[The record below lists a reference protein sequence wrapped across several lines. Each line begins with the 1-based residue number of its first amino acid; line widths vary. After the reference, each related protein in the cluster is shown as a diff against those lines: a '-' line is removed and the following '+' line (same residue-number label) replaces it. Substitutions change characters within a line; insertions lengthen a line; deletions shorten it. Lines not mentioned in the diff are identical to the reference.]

1 MKLTIKHS
9 GNIGDIIYS
18 LPAMAKASQIHNQ
31 KVTVQLQTNVR
42 AQYADHPNYNHPS
55 GSVQLTNT
63 GAEMLK
69 PLLMALSFVDGVEIA
84 DQFKKSNYNF
94 DRMREIGL
102 RYLGSISRWY
112 FYAYP
117 QLTCDLSIPLRF
129 NLKPIKTTR
138 IVMNRS
144 ARYHNPTFDH
154 RVLLPYQHMITF
166 VGLEDEYEVMKR
178 KLPSMQYYP
187 VEDFA
192 EMASVIQGAELF
204 IGNQSMAYS
213 IAEITGKHRILEVCP
228 TAHNCIPMTPNG
240 YDCINLQNL
249 IDITKEMFINKP
261 KRLEKA
267 SIASDEQ

>member
-9 GNIGDIIYS
+9 GNIGDIIYA

-42 AQYADHPNYNHPS
+42 AQYADHPNFNHPS
-55 GSVQLTNT
+55 GSVQLTT
-63 GAEMLK
+63 KGAEMLT
-69 PLLMALSFVDGVEIA
+69 PLLLALPFISDVEIA
-84 DQFKKSNYNF
+84 NNFQKATYNF
-94 DRMREIGL
+94 DRMRDIGL
-102 RYLGSISRWY
+102 RYQGSISRWY

-129 NLKPIKTTR
+129 NLKPIKTNR

-166 VGLEDEYEVMKR
+166 VGLQDEFEVMAR
-178 KLPSMQYYP
+178 KLPAMNYCP
-187 VEDFA
+187 VNDFA
-192 EMASVIQGAELF
+192 EMAAIIQGAELF
-204 IGNQSMAYS
+204 IGNQSMSYA
-213 IAEITGKHRILEVCP
+213 IAEITGKTRILEVCP
-228 TAHNCIPMTPNG
+228 TAHNCIPITPNG

-249 IDITKEMFINKP
+249 IDITKEMFITKP

-267 SIASDEQ
+267 SIATDEQ